1 MGKDETSYSDSET
14 RPYST
19 VRKTASDIEALV
31 RPHIR
36 ELEPYRSARED
47 FGSGILLDANEN
59 SFGSVVESG
68 EQLHR
73 YPPPRHPKLRRG
85 IARWRGVKKEN
96 VFLGVGSDEPIDLLL
111 RIFCEPGRDRIMI
124 APPTYGMY
132 AVTARIHNVETDR
145 VVMDEAFQ
153 PRTGAMRQ
161 AWSPH
166 SRLLFLCSP
175 NNPTGNELDPEK
187 IEELLEAFPGVVV
200 LDEAYIDFSESP
212 SHVPMVLKHPNLVV
226 LQTFSKS
233 FGLAGARVG
242 MAFAPENV
250 VRYLMKIKSPYNLSG
265 PAAARAE
272 MALGRL
278 DQMEEKIVAIRSERD
293 RLKRLLGELPC
304 VEHVFVSRTNFL
316 LVRFEDAMR
325 SYRHLAENGVIVRY
339 RGDEPRCGECL
350 RITVGRPEENDR
362 LIEILKTNPS

>member
-1 MGKDETSYSDSET
+1 MKKESH
-14 RPYST
+14 
-19 VRKTASDIEALV
+19 IEALV

-36 ELEPYRSARED
+36 DLEPYRSARED

-73 YPPPRHPKLRRG
+73 YPPPRHPELRRR
-85 IARWRGVKKEN
+85 IALWRGVEREN

-132 AVTARIHNVETDR
+132 AVSARIHNVETDR

-153 PRTGAMRQ
+153 PRTEAMRK
-161 AWSPH
+161 AWGPH
-166 SRLLFLCSP
+166 TRLLFLCSP
-175 NNPTGNELDPEK
+175 NNPTGNELDGGK
-187 IEELLEAFPGVVV
+187 VEELVEAFPGVVV

-212 SHVPMVLKHPNLVV
+212 SRAPMVLEHPNLVV

-242 MAFAPENV
+242 MAFAAENV

-265 PAAARAE
+265 PAAARAGE
-272 MALGRL
+272 ALGRL
-278 DQMEEKIVAIRSERD
+278 EQMEEKAAAIRSERE
-293 RLKRLLGELPC
+293 RLGQMLSELPC
-304 VEHVFVSRTNFL
+304 VQQVFESRANFL
-316 LVRFEDAMR
+316 LVRFDDAMQL
-325 SYRHLAENGVIVRY
+325 YRELAENGVIVRY